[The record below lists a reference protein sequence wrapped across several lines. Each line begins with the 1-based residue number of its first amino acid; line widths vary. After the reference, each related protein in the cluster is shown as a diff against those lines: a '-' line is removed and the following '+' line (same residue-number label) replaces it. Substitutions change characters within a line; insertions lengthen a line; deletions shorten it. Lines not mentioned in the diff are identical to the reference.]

1 MKKLLGF
8 IMLASVLLLPIGSW
22 AADTKIS
29 AMTTKATPVTADLVP
44 ILDSA
49 NSNANGKA
57 TIGTLSLAA
66 PASGTLPA
74 GSTPSLAGYAAFTD
88 SETADL
94 TSPAILII
102 GLRKI
107 IFFTA
112 VRAVR
117 FDTSTT
123 LKGNNSSS
131 WTTANGAWME
141 LFSDGTYWRCAIHNA
156 D

>member
-1 MKKLLGF
+1 MKRLF
-8 IMLASVLLLPIGSW
+8 SIVALAVLVPTGVF

-29 AMTTKATPVTADLVP
+29 AMTIKATPVAADSVP
-44 ILDSA
+44 IVDSSDTSSKRVTA
-49 NSNANGKA
+49 
-57 TIGTLSLAA
+57 GTLALIA
-66 PASGTLPA
+66 PASGTLPT

-94 TSPAILII
+94 TSPAILTI

-112 VRAVR
+112 VRSVR

-123 LKGNNSSS
+123 LKGNNSAS